1 MDYKKA
7 FEKLV
12 EQIETERGWAEEEL
26 ADIRE
31 FEIVNGND
39 RVQYNRGMCFAYRS
53 IAELALKMMTGKFDF
68 EEES

>member
-12 EQIETERGWAEEEL
+12 EQIETEYEWAREEL
-26 ADIRE
+26 SDSCE
-31 FEIVNGND
+31 FENKE
-39 RVQYNRGMCFAYRS
+39 RVQYNRGMCFAYAS
-53 IAELALKMMTGKFDF
+53 IAELALKMVTGKFDF